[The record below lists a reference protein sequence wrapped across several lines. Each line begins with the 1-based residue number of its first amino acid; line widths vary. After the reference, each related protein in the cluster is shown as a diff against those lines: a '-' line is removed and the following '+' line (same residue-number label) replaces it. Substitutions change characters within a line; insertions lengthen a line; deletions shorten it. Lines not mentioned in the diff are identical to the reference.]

1 LKEAKWENQGASE
14 VHQGEHHKAT
24 QEEIEHQAS
33 DLNHSFKIAEYCM
46 HTPYTWT
53 DQHTNWQICCVQL

>member
-46 HTPYTWT
+46 HTPYT
-53 DQHTNWQICCVQL
+53 